1 MVLDIRQGD
10 AWTPVCTGVTNLLEF
25 IETIILIPKTSAIS
39 AISAVKNS
47 YVAISS
53 KKFRYPSTV
62 IAGLKFL
69 RTWAA
74 CPASP

>member
-10 AWTPVCTGVTNLLEF
+10 AWTPVCTGGTDLLEF
-25 IETIILIPKTSAIS
+25 IEIIILIPKTSAIS
-39 AISAVKNS
+39 AVKNS
-47 YVAISS
+47 YLAISS

-69 RTWAA
+69 MTCAA

>member
-25 IETIILIPKTSAIS
+25 IEIIILIPKTS

>member
-10 AWTPVCTGVTNLLEF
+10 AWPPVCTGGTNLLEF
-25 IETIILIPKTSAIS
+25 IEIIILIPKTS